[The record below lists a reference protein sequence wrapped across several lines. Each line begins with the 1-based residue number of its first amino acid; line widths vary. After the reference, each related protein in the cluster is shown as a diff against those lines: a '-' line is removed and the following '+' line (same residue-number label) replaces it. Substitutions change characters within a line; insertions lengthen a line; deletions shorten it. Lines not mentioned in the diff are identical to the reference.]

1 MADTLFV
8 RLFCDE
14 LVRLKLDPKTEPR
27 ILLEGRVR
35 LAVGRARVEAKATE
49 ETVPSADAVLSD
61 PAASTWLRSTLSLA
75 LTRDPVDAANEA
87 ELLSRVLA
95 ARAGEAG

>member
-1 MADTLFV
+1 MDDTLFV

-35 LAVGRARVEAKATE
+35 VAIERARVDAKLRGDTAPAAD
-49 ETVPSADAVLSD
+49 TVLAD
-61 PAASTWLRSTLSLA
+61 PAASTWLRTTLSRA

-87 ELLSRVLA
+87 EVLARVLA
-95 ARAGEAG
+95 ARLGAAG

>member
-1 MADTLFV
+1 MDDTLFV

-49 ETVPSADAVLSD
+49 ETPRRRPIRFLPILPRA
-61 PAASTWLRSTLSLA
+61 RGF
-75 LTRDPVDAANEA
+75 
-87 ELLSRVLA
+87 A
-95 ARAGEAG
+95 ARYRLP